1 MPRKGYVYR
10 GTRPKHAR
18 SVSSDEFSIYCELC
32 ECEYSVSRTTPVDQW
47 LNRHQAHTDC
57 LEKKA
62 SREAVVDEEG
72 IFVRRYVRPRT
83 LSSSDRVFVFDGVR
97 QPTNKFDDDE
107 ISVQSGNDFE
117 MDLPMDHDAEDEQ
130 IYEDYN
136 SNVRG
141 FFSEGFSAEEI
152 GQPYLPHRIHQCT
165 YNTVHME
172 ELTRDKA
179 NLVTTDVAF
188 PTTELSDIQE
198 QLQVLLDANKGRSDF
213 VIRSRFR
220 RENTSSKKRL
230 SDMVDLY
237 DWGLRQVILFIVL
250 K

>member
-1 MPRKGYVYR
+1 MPRKEYTYR
-10 GTRPKHAR
+10 GTRPKHAQ
-18 SVSSDEFSIYCELC
+18 SVALDEFSIYCELC

-62 SREAVVDEEG
+62 LREAVVDEEG
-72 IFVRRYVRPRT
+72 IVVRRYVRPRT
-83 LSSSDRVFVFDGVR
+83 LSSSDRVFVFEGVR
-97 QPTNKFDDDE
+97 QPTDKCDDDE

-136 SNVRG
+136 GNVRG

-152 GQPYLPHRIHQCT
+152 GQPFLPHRQHQCT

-188 PTTELSDIQE
+188 RQPNCPIFKNSCKFCWMQRKDELIFLSG
-198 QLQVLLDANKGRSDF
+198 LDF
-213 VIRSRFR
+213 VEI
-220 RENTSSKKRL
+220 
-230 SDMVDLY
+230 
-237 DWGLRQVILFIVL
+237 ILHPKSVYQTWSIYTIGD
-250 K
+250 